1 MEKSPTTEMV
11 TVFLIEDDD
20 LDAEAIERA
29 FSHAKL
35 ANPIVR
41 ARNGRDAL
49 KKLNDGEVS
58 QPCVI
63 LLDINMPRMNG
74 HAFLEALRADER
86 FSKLVVF
93 ILTTSKNDEDK
104 WKAYSQHVAGYMVKE
119 EVGDEFIR
127 MISMLDSYWSVVH
140 LPTAATAK
148 T

>member
-1 MEKSPTTEMV
+1 MHPKPAPETV

-29 FSHAKL
+29 FHRAKL
-35 ANPIVR
+35 ANPIIR

-49 KKLNDGEVS
+49 KMLSEGAVP
-58 QPCVI
+58 QPCVL

-93 ILTTSKNDEDK
+93 ILTTSRNDEDK
-104 WKAYSQHVAGYMVKE
+104 CKAYRQHVAGYMVKD
-119 EVGDEFIR
+119 EVGEEFVR
-127 MISMLDSYWSVVH
+127 MICMLDYYCSVVH
-140 LPTAATAK
+140 LPAK
-148 T
+148 EPTEI